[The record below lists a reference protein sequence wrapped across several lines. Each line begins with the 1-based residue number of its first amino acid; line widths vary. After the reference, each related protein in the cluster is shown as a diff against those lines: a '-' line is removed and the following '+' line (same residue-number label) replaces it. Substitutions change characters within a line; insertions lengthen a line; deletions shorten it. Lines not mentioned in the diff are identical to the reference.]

1 MPPTSTR
8 PSVRPKGHL
17 LRILGVG
24 FGIAVIVGGAIG
36 SGILRTPGLVASQLG
51 SPRLI
56 IAVWLMGGI
65 YAFCCT
71 LSVIELGTMLP
82 RAGGWYVYSR
92 RAFGEYA
99 GFLVGCIDWIAQPV
113 ETVGLRV
120 RKRSVLGTALT
131 VCEGQYRTW
140 TLFLQ
145 RFGPFPDRR
154 SFARVG
160 RPELGSFPQQFY

>member
-36 SGILRTPGLVASQLG
+36 SGILRTPGLVAAQLG

-56 IAVWLMGGI
+56 IAVWLGVGI

-71 LSVIELGTMLP
+71 LSIIELGLCFPARALFALRIREPDLP
-82 RAGGWYVYSR
+82 RPFKAWGYPSTNLGVLLASAAFLIATVVGDLKDALFTLILISLSYPVYLFVAKSKLL
-92 RAFGEYA
+92 RASTSGA
-99 GFLVGCIDWIAQPV
+99 IMAP
-113 ETVGLRV
+113 
-120 RKRSVLGTALT
+120 
-131 VCEGQYRTW
+131 
-140 TLFLQ
+140 
-145 RFGPFPDRR
+145 
-154 SFARVG
+154 
-160 RPELGSFPQQFY
+160 PE